1 LVANCNATLKYNSIS
16 IKVVVIAIFIFIFII
31 IVLSF
36 SAPIL
41 SVKLICKVRP
51 NDLFVVIPTLL
62 TEYRPGDLII

>member
-16 IKVVVIAIFIFIFII
+16 IKVVVIAIFIFII

-41 SVKLICKVRP
+41 SVKLICKVRS